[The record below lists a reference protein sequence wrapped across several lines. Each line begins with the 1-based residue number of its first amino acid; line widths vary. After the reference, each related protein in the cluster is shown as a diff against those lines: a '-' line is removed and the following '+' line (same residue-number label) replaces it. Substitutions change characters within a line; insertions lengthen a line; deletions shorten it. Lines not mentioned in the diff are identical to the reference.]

1 MPSRDLEAW
10 MWGEAVHM
18 LDRADRLQREF
29 FRLDVV
35 ERPHWEPPVDV
46 FETPDA
52 IWVTI
57 ALPGVP
63 ADHVVIHLRDDV
75 LIVTGQ
81 RSLPAWA
88 RSGNLHRLEIPHGRF
103 ERRLRLP
110 LGRLH
115 LARRE
120 LVDGCL
126 YLQLRKTGR
135 SDD

>member
-35 ERPHWEPPVDV
+35 ERPQWEPPVDV

-52 IWVTI
+52 IWVTV
-57 ALPGVP
+57 ALPGVS
-63 ADHVVIHLRDDV
+63 AERVVIQVRDDV
-75 LIVTGQ
+75 LIVTG
-81 RSLPAWA
+81 RRTLPAQA
-88 RSGNLHRLEIPHGRF
+88 RAGVLHRLEIPHGRF

-110 LGRLH
+110 LQRLH
-115 LARRE
+115 LARHE
-120 LVDGCL
+120 LLDGCL

-135 SDD
+135 SDE

>member
-1 MPSRDLEAW
+1 MPSRDLETW
-10 MWGEAVHM
+10 MWGQAVTL

-35 ERPHWEPPVDV
+35 ERPQWEPPVDV

-52 IWVTI
+52 VWVI
-57 ALPGVP
+57 VALPGVAP
-63 ADHVVIHLRDDV
+63 EHLVIKLRDDT

-81 RSLPAWA
+81 RSVPAAA
-88 RSGNLHRLEIPHGRF
+88 RAGVLHRLEIPHGRF

-110 LGRLH
+110 LQHLH

-120 LVDGCL
+120 LLDGCL

-135 SDD
+135 GDE

>member
-10 MWGEAVHM
+10 MWGEAAHM
-18 LDRADRLQREF
+18 LDRVDRLQREF

-35 ERPHWEPPVDV
+35 ERAQWEPPADV

-52 IWVTI
+52 VWVI
-57 ALPGVP
+57 VALPGV
-63 ADHVVIHLRDDV
+63 AAEHVVIHVRDDT

-81 RSLPAWA
+81 RSLPARA
-88 RSGNLHRLEIPHGRF
+88 RAGVLHRIEIPHGRF

-110 LGRLH
+110 LQRLH

-120 LVDGCL
+120 LLDGCL
-126 YLQLRKTGR
+126 YLQLRKVGR
-135 SDD
+135 RDE